1 MRFRRITVVLAAL
14 TLALSAC
21 SGEDI
26 AGDIAEEVLEEQEGV
41 GDVDIDENNGSIV
54 IEVEDEDGGGSA
66 VIGGGDVPDGFPIPV
81 PDGGTVVSVF
91 TQDADAILTLTYPA
105 SDYDSLVA
113 TYQDFVD
120 GTGGDASTFTS
131 SNPAS
136 VTWNVSVDGES
147 YSISVT
153 EGDPDTTVY
162 LVTSSTG

>member
-1 MRFRRITVVLAAL
+1 MTL
-14 TLALSAC
+14 TLSAC
-21 SGEDI
+21 SGADV
-26 AGDIAEEVLEEQEGV
+26 AEGILENQEGV
-41 GDVDIDENNGSIV
+41 GDVEIDENNGSVV

-91 TQDADAILTLTYPA
+91 TQDADAIVTLTYPA
-105 SDYDSLVA
+105 SEYDSLVA

-120 GTGGDASTFTS
+120 GTGGEVSTFTS

-136 VTWNVSVDGES
+136 ITWTVSADSES
-147 YSISVT
+147 YNISVT
-153 EGDPDTTVY
+153 EGDPDVTVY